1 MAALRQARLD
11 KLFEGVTS
19 GKLEVASQTAL
30 FLEALCL
37 QSDPLTALDRL
48 TSKPKAL
55 FAFKSAMFFDLSP
68 NFLNNRGS
76 KVLQFLQ
83 HPQLAVVGGGTLLN
97 KLLSQLAA
105 PRFVLSAYLEA
116 LVNKSIDKDAQ
127 LAFTWLVRQLLASPD
142 CSPDDRDFA
151 QDVCDALQNS
161 PYGELKSQATLLE
174 RYLRPQQANVTSSG
188 PTTSTESRPGGRHDN
203 DLPDFKEIA
212 ILPTADEIV
221 CAKPP
226 HLLTA
231 LALGDVSQDQR
242 PETALDNQFRLLRE
256 DMMYE
261 LREDLNKHAQAKT
274 KGGKGR
280 GPRGFEIDGL
290 NLHGVSG
297 SSGSGGGPRD
307 RCTRWALQLECVKD
321 LDFFKNVKPQERHQ
335 FLIDNKRII
344 KHQSLAC
351 LSVDDKV
358 IAFGEINRNE
368 VLLARKLPVIVL
380 QISGETSTIDVLSKL
395 KTGRL
400 VKLIQVDTAVFAYEP
415 VLAALQRMSRPELSP
430 ELFLWDNDPLE
441 APPNMPYSFVNSL
454 RADASMDVGS
464 TLGLGKTI
472 ALDGAQ
478 SNSLLAA
485 LSQRVSLIQGPPG
498 TGKSF
503 VGALSAKVL
512 FEQTSL
518 KILVCCYTNHAL
530 DQFMEDL
537 LDNNIPPSSMVRL
550 GGKSTARTAQLL
562 LSKQQAVSKLS
573 RQDWIGIDAAR
584 SNALGRWDVFEKAFS
599 AFKNKG
605 ITYAEMLAHLE
616 FDEPDYFAAFTVPPD
631 ALNIVGRKGKA
642 IDEFYLIQQWQRGW
656 DAGALKYHH
665 SLKAPNVA
673 QIWHMLIPA
682 RQAKFQEWKETLE
695 MERIRG
701 VYDLGVRYDR
711 AAGELQARFSAK
723 DGAILQSKRIIGCTT
738 TAAAK
743 YMDSL
748 REAGADVLLVEEAG
762 EILEAHVLT
771 ALGQNTKQMILI
783 GDHQQLRPKVNNY
796 ALTVEKG
803 NGFEL
808 NVSLFERLVKAGYP
822 HSTLKKQHRMR
833 PEISDLVRHLTYTD
847 LVDADGTRGRPNLR
861 GVTDNVVFITHS
873 HPEDD
878 LHGVG
883 DARDGGAKSS
893 KQNTFEV
900 QMVLKIIKYLAQ
912 QGYSADQVAV
922 LTPYLGQLSKL
933 RDALSK
939 DNDPYLSDM
948 DQVDLVRAGLLSAGA
963 AQSNKKPLRLST
975 IDNAQGEEWNIVI
988 ISLTRSNSMNDIGF
1002 MFSPERLNVLLSR
1015 ARDACIIIGNADTFR
1030 NSRKGG
1036 DLWSK
1041 LFDYMKDRG
1050 NIYDGLPVR
1059 CERHPDRTG
1068 LLCKP
1073 EDFDEHSP
1081 DGGCLEP
1088 CGVILACGKHQC
1100 PSKCHGISDHSK
1112 MRCEAKLSYICSSGH
1127 KKLYRCSD
1135 GPPQTCPK
1143 CEKEAKEEKERI
1155 KRRQEEQ
1162 ERREAEQKAHE
1173 KELLALEAQIE
1184 SERLSQRDAR
1194 AREEMEN
1201 VIRLKREELEQE
1213 RERSSRAA
1221 AAKAAAL
1228 KTHAKPTPPSVPVP
1242 PVLASPVSTATTTAP
1257 STVSGAASSI
1267 TTTPAV
1273 IRPPDASGQATTSP
1287 VTPVA
1292 HGTTSPT
1299 LPQPASQLQT
1309 VLLGSSTQANPVG
1322 PSQPSGKPNML
1333 LQPLPPS
1340 LAAARWQRQKDYEA
1354 AKNKH
1359 IDALMAMT
1367 GLESVKEQ
1375 VLTIRDRIELA
1386 TRQNTSLKDE
1396 RFNISLLG
1404 NPGTGKTTVARLY
1417 AKFLASIDL
1426 LPGDAFV
1433 ETTGSLLSSDGIP
1446 GTKKHIDHILAQ
1458 GGGAMFIDECY
1469 QLVSPKYSGGR
1480 QVLDFLLAEMENNVG
1495 KMIFI
1500 VAGYTKEMEDF
1511 FEHNPGIP
1519 SRVPHTL
1526 RFEDYTDQELLHMFQ
1541 TYVNKKYSQQMKFED
1556 GFGGLYARITI
1567 RRLGR
1572 GRGRH
1577 GFGNARAMQNLFQRI
1592 ADRQSVRIRRSR
1604 TAGMSVDDM
1613 LFTKEDLIGPDPS
1626 TAVTTSEAWSKLKKM
1641 IGLNSVK
1648 QSVEDLI
1655 DLISTNYKR
1664 ELQEKEP
1671 LQVTL
1676 NRVFYGNPGTGKT
1689 TVANIY
1695 GQILADIG
1703 MLSKG
1708 EVVMKNPSDFKGQ
1721 HIGASEA
1728 QTKDILKSTVGKVL
1742 VIDEAYMLY
1751 KGGGSDDLR
1760 QTDQFSAAVIDTIV
1774 AEVHNVPGDD
1784 RCVLLLGYEPQM
1796 QDMFQNSNPGLSR
1809 RFDVENPFRFED
1821 FSDAELLQILD
1832 LKMGQQDMSATDE
1845 AKKVVIDVLGRSRL
1859 RPNFGNGGEVENLLT
1874 RAKISYQKRQS
1885 QLPTSQRSHDAILE
1899 PVDID
1904 ANFNRVE
1911 NSAAALAKLFED
1923 VVDADKIVKK
1933 LEGYQNVARRFRSMG
1948 KEPRDAKELIPTCFV
1963 FKGPPGTGKT
1973 TTARKMGQVFCDMGM
1988 LSSGDVVESS
1998 ASDLVGQYVGH
2009 TGPKTKKLFEK
2020 ALGKVLFID
2029 EAYRLGEGRF
2039 AQEAI
2044 DEMVA
2049 LLTHETFAGK
2059 IVVILAGYT
2068 KDIDRLMTVNSG
2080 LSSRFPEEITFDNI
2094 APEKC
2099 IDILTR
2105 QLQKQDIHSPT
2116 LVPGEQERI
2125 EVVATFKLLG
2135 RLPSWGNARDVIT
2148 LSKEI
2153 ARETVNTTDPNIS
2166 TLQLPPGLALNCA
2179 KKMLK
2184 DKRDR
2189 LPTESGR
2196 AKYGWLND
2204 EDMPAQEASSGPPPP
2219 PSTKSNTNA
2228 QGSGSGRSA
2237 SPPPPPPPPKTLGQN
2252 TSTAPPQHSNDTT
2265 TRDAGVSDA
2274 VWRQLH
2280 LDKQVELAMKKR
2292 RQDEASALAKSLEE
2306 ARARAEEERRRVEE
2320 LERKAAADAEARRML
2335 EEQRQRELAAQREQ
2349 ERLRKLQE
2357 EAIRRE
2363 QERRRREEATQQKLR
2378 ALGVCVAGYQWI
2390 RQSDG
2395 YRCSAGGH
2403 FVTNAELG
2411 I

>member
-1 MAALRQARLD
+1 MVRADMETQRLRFEPEAA
-11 KLFEGVTS
+11 V
-19 GKLEVASQTAL
+19 LE
-30 FLEALCL
+30 
-37 QSDPLTALDRL
+37 
-48 TSKPKAL
+48 
-55 FAFKSAMFFDLSP
+55 
-68 NFLNNRGS
+68 
-76 KVLQFLQ
+76 QFRR
-83 HPQLAVVGGGTLLN
+83 
-97 KLLSQLAA
+97 LLST
-105 PRFVLSAYLEA
+105 
-116 LVNKSIDKDAQ
+116 KS
-127 LAFTWLVRQLLASPD
+127 
-142 CSPDDRDFA
+142 
-151 QDVCDALQNS
+151 
-161 PYGELKSQATLLE
+161 
-174 RYLRPQQANVTSSG
+174 
-188 PTTSTESRPGGRHDN
+188 GRHDN
-203 DLPDFKEIA
+203 DFVDFKEIA
-212 ILPTADEIV
+212 ILPTADEIA
-221 CAKPP
+221 CAKPA

-231 LALGDVSQDQR
+231 LALGDVPKDQR
-242 PETALDNQFRLLRE
+242 PEMVLDNQFRLLRE
-256 DMMYE
+256 DMIHE
-261 LREDLNKHAQAKT
+261 LREALQNHAKSKE
-274 KGGKGR
+274 KGGKGKS
-280 GPRGFEIDGL
+280 PLGFEIAGL
-290 NLHGVSG
+290 KLHGVSG
-297 SSGSGGGPRD
+297 SSGSASNGYQD
-307 RCTRWALQLECVKD
+307 RLTRFLQGCQAEDRL
-321 LDFFKNVKPQERHQ
+321 Q
-335 FLIDNKRII
+335 FLKDNKGII
-344 KHQSLAC
+344 KHRSLAC
-351 LSVDDKV
+351 LAVDDKA

-368 VLLARKLPVIVL
+368 DLLACKLPIVVL
-380 QISGETSTIDVLSKL
+380 QVSGETNTVDVLSKL
-395 KTGRL
+395 KKGRP

-415 VLAALQRMSRPELSP
+415 VLTVLQRMSRPELSP
-430 ELFLWDNDPLE
+430 ELFLWDNDPLQ
-441 APPNMPYSFVNSL
+441 APQSMPDPF
-454 RADASMDVGS
+454 
-464 TLGLGKTI
+464 
-472 ALDGAQ
+472 

-512 FEQTSL
+512 LEQTSL

-537 LDNNIPPSSMVRL
+537 LDNKIPPQLMVRL
-550 GGKSTARTAQLL
+550 GSKSTVRTAPLL
-562 LSKQQAVSKLS
+562 LSKQPPVSNLDS
-573 RQDWIGIDAAR
+573 QHWIGIDAAR
-584 SNALGRWDVFEKAFS
+584 SDAMTRWDVFDKAFTV
-599 AFKNKG
+599 FNNKR
-605 ITYAEMLAHLE
+605 IPYAEILAHLE
-616 FDEPDYFAAFTVPPD
+616 FDEQDYFAAFTVPPD
-631 ALNIVGRKGKA
+631 ALNTVGRKGKT

-656 DAGALKYHH
+656 DAGVLKKNR
-665 SLKAPNVA
+665 SLQAPNVVP
-673 QIWHMLIPA
+673 IWQMRNPA
-682 RQAKFQEWKETLE
+682 RQAKYQEWKEALE

-701 VYDLGVRYDR
+701 VYDLGMRYNQSVD
-711 AAGELQARFSAK
+711 ELQARFGAK
-723 DGAILQSKRIIGCTT
+723 NGAILKSKRIIGCTT
-738 TAAAK
+738 TAAAM
-743 YMDSL
+743 YTNSL
-748 REAGADVLLVEEAG
+748 REACADVLLIEEAG
-762 EILEAHVLT
+762 EILEPHVLT
-771 ALGQNTKQMILI
+771 ALGQNIKQMILI

-808 NVSLFERLVKAGYP
+808 NN
-822 HSTLKKQHRMR
+822 
-833 PEISDLVRHLTYTD
+833 

-861 GVTDNVVFITHS
+861 GITDNVVFITHL
-873 HPEDD
+873 HPEDE
-878 LHGVG
+878 LEGVAE
-883 DARDGGAKSS
+883 ARDCGAKSS

-912 QGYSADQVAV
+912 QGYSTDEVAV

-939 DNDPYLSDM
+939 DSDPYLSEM
-948 DQVDLVRAGLLSAGA
+948 DRVDLVRAGLSHA
-963 AQSNKKPLRLST
+963 AAKSNNKPLRLST

-988 ISLTRSNSMNDIGF
+988 ISLTRSNSRNDIGF

-1015 ARDACIIIGNADTFR
+1015 ARNACIIIGNTDTFR

-1036 DLWSK
+1036 DLWTK
-1041 LFDYMKDRG
+1041 LFDFMSNKG
-1050 NIYDGLPVR
+1050 NIYNGLPVR
-1059 CERHPDRTG
+1059 CERHPVRLGYSANLKTLTKVAG
-1068 LLCKP
+1068 WWMP
-1073 EDFDEHSP
+1073 TA
-1081 DGGCLEP
+1081 
-1088 CGVILACGKHQC
+1088 CGVLLSCGQHQC
-1100 PSKCHGISDHSK
+1100 PSKCHWISDHSK
-1112 MRCEAKLSYICSSGH
+1112 MACEIKLTYICQFGH
-1127 KKLYRCSD
+1127 KKLYMCSN
-1135 GPPQTCPK
+1135 GPPQTCSE

-1162 ERREAEQKAHE
+1162 ERRDSEQKVHE
-1173 KELLALEAQIE
+1173 KELQTVQAQIE
-1184 SERLSQRDAR
+1184 AERLAQRDAR

-1201 VIRLKREELEQE
+1201 VARLKREELEQE

-1228 KTHAKPTPPSVPVP
+1228 KTHVKPSPPSVPLP
-1242 PVLASPVSTATTTAP
+1242 PVRAASPIATLA
-1257 STVSGAASSI
+1257 G
-1267 TTTPAV
+1267 
-1273 IRPPDASGQATTSP
+1273 IRPPGVSGQATTSP

-1292 HGTTSPT
+1292 DTTSPT
-1299 LPQPASQLQT
+1299 LPQSASATNSDIGALH
-1309 VLLGSSTQANPVG
+1309 
-1322 PSQPSGKPNML
+1322 SGKRSRPFATVR
-1333 LQPLPPS
+1333 QAEHA
-1340 LAAARWQRQKDYEA
+1340 LATASAVPGCDYEA

-1511 FEHNPGIP
+1511 FEHNPGENDTLAPTTLAKPSPGIP

-1541 TYVNKKYSQQMKFED
+1541 TYVNKSD
-1556 GFGGLYARITI
+1556 LAVD
-1567 RRLGR
+1567 
-1572 GRGRH
+1572 
-1577 GFGNARAMQNLFQRI
+1577 A
-1592 ADRQSVRIRRSR
+1592 
-1604 TAGMSVDDM
+1604 AGMASET
-1613 LFTKEDLIGPDPS
+1613 LAPCRICSSALQTASQSEFTLTYRWHVRRRYALHQGRPDGPDPS

-1689 TVANIY
+1689 TVAKIY

-1760 QTDQFSAAVIDTIV
+1760 QPTSSPLPSLTRSSPKFTMSQGTIAAYFCLATN
-1774 AEVHNVPGDD
+1774 A
-1784 RCVLLLGYEPQM
+1784 M
-1796 QDMFQNSNPGLSR
+1796 QDMFQ
-1809 RFDVENPFRFED
+1809 D

-1832 LKMGQQDMSATDE
+1832 LKMGQQDMSAT
-1845 AKKVVIDVLGRSRL
+1845 
-1859 RPNFGNGGEVENLLT
+1859 T
-1874 RAKISYQKRQS
+1874 RQEGCNRCPWPLPLAVTSATA
-1885 QLPTSQRSHDAILE
+1885 LPTSQRSHDAILE

-1933 LEGYQNVARRFRSMG
+1933 LEGYQTLLVVSGLWARSHVMRRNLSQ
-1948 KEPRDAKELIPTCFV
+1948 PASCSRALLV
-1963 FKGPPGTGKT
+1963 RTGKT

-2020 ALGKVLFID
+2020 ALGK
-2029 EAYRLGEGRF
+2029 
-2039 AQEAI
+2039 
-2044 DEMVA
+2044 
-2049 LLTHETFAGK
+2049 

-2094 APEKC
+2094 APEK
-2099 IDILTR
+2099 
-2105 QLQKQDIHSPT
+2105 
-2116 LVPGEQERI
+2116 
-2125 EVVATFKLLG
+2125 
-2135 RLPSWGNARDVIT
+2135 
-2148 LSKEI
+2148 
-2153 ARETVNTTDPNIS
+2153 
-2166 TLQLPPGLALNCA
+2166 
-2179 KKMLK
+2179 
-2184 DKRDR
+2184 
-2189 LPTESGR
+2189 
-2196 AKYGWLND
+2196 
-2204 EDMPAQEASSGPPPP
+2204 
-2219 PSTKSNTNA
+2219 
-2228 QGSGSGRSA
+2228 
-2237 SPPPPPPPPKTLGQN
+2237 
-2252 TSTAPPQHSNDTT
+2252 
-2265 TRDAGVSDA
+2265 
-2274 VWRQLH
+2274 
-2280 LDKQVELAMKKR
+2280 
-2292 RQDEASALAKSLEE
+2292 
-2306 ARARAEEERRRVEE
+2306 
-2320 LERKAAADAEARRML
+2320 
-2335 EEQRQRELAAQREQ
+2335 
-2349 ERLRKLQE
+2349 
-2357 EAIRRE
+2357 
-2363 QERRRREEATQQKLR
+2363 
-2378 ALGVCVAGYQWI
+2378 
-2390 RQSDG
+2390 
-2395 YRCSAGGH
+2395 
-2403 FVTNAELG
+2403 
-2411 I
+2411 

>member
-1 MAALRQARLD
+1 METQRLRFEPEAA
-11 KLFEGVTS
+11 V
-19 GKLEVASQTAL
+19 LE
-30 FLEALCL
+30 
-37 QSDPLTALDRL
+37 
-48 TSKPKAL
+48 
-55 FAFKSAMFFDLSP
+55 
-68 NFLNNRGS
+68 
-76 KVLQFLQ
+76 QFRR
-83 HPQLAVVGGGTLLN
+83 
-97 KLLSQLAA
+97 LLST
-105 PRFVLSAYLEA
+105 
-116 LVNKSIDKDAQ
+116 KS
-127 LAFTWLVRQLLASPD
+127 
-142 CSPDDRDFA
+142 
-151 QDVCDALQNS
+151 
-161 PYGELKSQATLLE
+161 
-174 RYLRPQQANVTSSG
+174 
-188 PTTSTESRPGGRHDN
+188 GRHDN
-203 DLPDFKEIA
+203 DFVDFKEIA
-212 ILPTADEIV
+212 ILPTADEIA
-221 CAKPP
+221 CAKPA

-231 LALGDVSQDQR
+231 LALGDVPKDQR
-242 PETALDNQFRLLRE
+242 PEMVLDNQFRLLRE
-256 DMMYE
+256 DMIHE
-261 LREDLNKHAQAKT
+261 LREALQNHAKSKE
-274 KGGKGR
+274 KGGKGKS
-280 GPRGFEIDGL
+280 PLGFEIAGL
-290 NLHGVSG
+290 KLHGVSG
-297 SSGSGGGPRD
+297 SSGSASNGYQD
-307 RCTRWALQLECVKD
+307 RLTRWALQLECTKD
-321 LDFFKNVKPQERHQ
+321 LGFFKDVKPEDRLQ
-335 FLIDNKRII
+335 FLKDNKGII
-344 KHQSLAC
+344 KHRSLAC
-351 LSVDDKV
+351 LAVDDKA

-368 VLLARKLPVIVL
+368 DLLACKLPIVVL
-380 QISGETSTIDVLSKL
+380 QVSGETNTVDVLSKL
-395 KTGRL
+395 KKGRP

-415 VLAALQRMSRPELSP
+415 VLTVLQRMSRPELSP
-430 ELFLWDNDPLE
+430 ELFLWDNDPLQ
-441 APPNMPYSFVNSL
+441 APQSMPDPFVSSL

-464 TLGLGKTI
+464 VLGLDKTI
-472 ALDGAQ
+472 VLDGAQ

-512 FEQTSL
+512 LEQTSL

-537 LDNNIPPSSMVRL
+537 LDNKIPPQLMVRL
-550 GGKSTARTAQLL
+550 GSKSTVRTAPLL
-562 LSKQQAVSKLS
+562 LSKQPPVSNLDS
-573 RQDWIGIDAAR
+573 QHWIGIDAAR
-584 SNALGRWDVFEKAFS
+584 SDAMTRWDVFDKAFTV
-599 AFKNKG
+599 FNNKR
-605 ITYAEMLAHLE
+605 IPYAEILAHLE
-616 FDEPDYFAAFTVPPD
+616 FDEQDYFAAFTVPPD
-631 ALNIVGRKGKA
+631 ALNTVGRKGKT

-656 DAGALKYHH
+656 DAGVLKKNR
-665 SLKAPNVA
+665 SLQAPNVVP
-673 QIWHMLIPA
+673 IWQMRNPA
-682 RQAKFQEWKETLE
+682 RQAKYQEWKEALE

-701 VYDLGVRYDR
+701 VYDLGMRYNQSVD
-711 AAGELQARFSAK
+711 ELQARFGAK
-723 DGAILQSKRIIGCTT
+723 NGAILKSKRIIGCTT
-738 TAAAK
+738 TAAAM
-743 YMDSL
+743 YTNSL
-748 REAGADVLLVEEAG
+748 REACADVLLIEEAG
-762 EILEAHVLT
+762 EILEPHVLT
-771 ALGQNTKQMILI
+771 ALGQNIKQMILI

-833 PEISDLVRHLTYTD
+833 PEISDLVRHLSYQN

-861 GVTDNVVFITHS
+861 GITDNVVFITHL
-873 HPEDD
+873 HPEDE
-878 LHGVG
+878 LEGVAE
-883 DARDGGAKSS
+883 ARDCGAKSS

-912 QGYSADQVAV
+912 QGYSTDEVAV

-939 DNDPYLSDM
+939 DSDPYLSEM
-948 DQVDLVRAGLLSAGA
+948 DRVDLVRAGLLSPA
-963 AQSNKKPLRLST
+963 AAKSNNKPLRLST

-988 ISLTRSNSMNDIGF
+988 ISLTRSNSRNDIGF

-1015 ARDACIIIGNADTFR
+1015 ARNACIIIGNTDTFR

-1036 DLWSK
+1036 DLWTK
-1041 LFDYMKDRG
+1041 LFDFMSNKG
-1050 NIYDGLPVR
+1050 NIYNGLPVR
-1059 CERHPDRTG
+1059 CERHPVRTG

-1073 EDFDEHSP
+1073 EDFDEKSP
-1081 DGGCLEP
+1081 DGGCLQP
-1088 CGVILACGKHQC
+1088 CGVLLSCGQHQC
-1100 PSKCHGISDHSK
+1100 PSKCHWISDHSK
-1112 MRCEAKLSYICSSGH
+1112 MACEIKLTYICQFGH
-1127 KKLYRCSD
+1127 KKLYMCSN
-1135 GPPQTCPK
+1135 GPPQTCSE

-1162 ERREAEQKAHE
+1162 ERRDSEQKVHE
-1173 KELLALEAQIE
+1173 KELQTVQAQIE
-1184 SERLSQRDAR
+1184 AERLAQRDAR

-1201 VIRLKREELEQE
+1201 VARLKREELEQE

-1228 KTHAKPTPPSVPVP
+1228 KTHAN
-1242 PVLASPVSTATTTAP
+1242 A
-1257 STVSGAASSI
+1257 
-1267 TTTPAV
+1267 
-1273 IRPPDASGQATTSP
+1273 
-1287 VTPVA
+1287 
-1292 HGTTSPT
+1292 
-1299 LPQPASQLQT
+1299 
-1309 VLLGSSTQANPVG
+1309 VG

-1340 LAAARWQRQKDYEA
+1340 LAAVRWQRQKDYEA

-1541 TYVNKKYSQQMKFED
+1541 TYVNTKYSQQMKFED

-1592 ADRQSVRIRRSR
+1592 ADRQSVRIQRSR

-1689 TVANIY
+1689 TVAKIY

-1721 HIGASEA
+1721 YIGASEA

-1784 RCVLLLGYEPQM
+1784 RCVLLLGYEAQM

-1859 RPNFGNGGEVENLLT
+1859 RSNFGNGGEVENLLT

-2105 QLQKQDIHSPT
+2105 QLLKQGILSPT
-2116 LVPGEQERI
+2116 IVPGEQERI
-2125 EVVATFKLLG
+2125 EVVATLKLLG

-2166 TLQLPPGLALNCA
+2166 TLQLPPGLALHCA

-2189 LPTESGR
+2189 LPTESSR

-2237 SPPPPPPPPKTLGQN
+2237 SPPPPPPPPPKTLGQN

-2320 LERKAAADAEARRML
+2320 LERKAAADAEA
-2335 EEQRQRELAAQREQ
+2335 Q
-2349 ERLRKLQE
+2349 

-2363 QERRRREEATQQKLR
+2363 QERRRREEATQQRFRDLGCVI
-2378 ALGVCVAGYQWI
+2378 LGVCNAGYGWI
-2390 RQSDG
+2390 RQRGG
-2395 YRCSAGGH
+2395 YRCAGGIC
-2403 FVTNAELG
+2403 FVTDAQLG